1 MKDTMQNDGRGLGQ
15 IPSLQLIQK
24 NDKLVG
30 REGVKSLYYDF
41 FVSQV
46 YDI

>member
-1 MKDTMQNDGRGLGQ
+1 MKDTVQNGVRGLGQ

-30 REGVKSLYYDF
+30 REGVKSLYHDF
-41 FVSQV
+41 LVSQV
-46 YDI
+46 